1 MIWWPG
7 LCTGLGVKLGP
18 WHTLGFNTTLQ
29 KSEQHVPMEE
39 ESWVATCGE
48 CWSQEIQRATVRGE
62 METLRQCE
70 CHLRGDGARKD
81 RNNRYEEI

>member
-1 MIWWPG
+1 MIWWSG

-29 KSEQHVPMEE
+29 KSVQHVLMEE
-39 ESWVATCGE
+39 ESRVAASGE

-62 METLRQCE
+62 METLGQRD

-81 RNNRYEEI
+81 GNNRYEEI